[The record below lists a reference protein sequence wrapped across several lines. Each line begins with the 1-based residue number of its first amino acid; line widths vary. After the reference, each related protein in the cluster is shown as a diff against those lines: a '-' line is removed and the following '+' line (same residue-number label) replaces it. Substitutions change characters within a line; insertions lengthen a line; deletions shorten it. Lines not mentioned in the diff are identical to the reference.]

1 MNSGLVTV
9 NYVTV
14 TIMEEQFIINVKHAG
29 WAKVAPQPFIPLLQA
44 KMKGGTTRFGPPCI
58 MILKYLFIDVHRELF
73 LTVL

>member
-1 MNSGLVTV
+1 MC
-9 NYVTV
+9 TV